1 MKRKHAKIEGKP
13 EAKRAEFVSFSTIPP
28 SYGNAA
34 IAYVLDFF
42 LLLARW
48 YTERKEDRLEDSK
61 KKVYNYYDVYPK
73 SLQIKTN

>member
-1 MKRKHAKIEGKP
+1 M
-13 EAKRAEFVSFSTIPP
+13 EFVSPSTIPP
-28 SYGNAA
+28 TVGSEA
-34 IAYVLDFF
+34 IAYVLDFS

-48 YTERKEDRLEDSK
+48 YTERKEDRLEDNQ

>member
-1 MKRKHAKIEGKP
+1 MKRSTQKSKANRRQYRNES
-13 EAKRAEFVSFSTIPP
+13 VSTSTIPP
-28 SYGNAA
+28 SRGSEA
-34 IAYVLDFF
+34 IVYVLDFF